1 MIMTTTQ
8 SIEGQTIRDIAPT
21 WFADVQ
27 FDTKPDLIDALFE
40 QDLNGQ
46 NKILHPVVD
55 RMTFA
60 RALAKRMVGRT
71 GVPGQN
77 KTELR
82 GLSSSELDQLADYAW
97 DQLRNHLRAFE
108 G

>member
-1 MIMTTTQ
+1 MIITTTQ

-27 FDTKPDLIDALFE
+27 FDTHPDLIDALVE

-46 NKILHPVVD
+46 IKILHPFDD
-55 RMTFA
+55 RMTFT

-71 GVPGQN
+71 GVLGQN

-82 GLSSSELDQLADYAW
+82 ALSSSELDQRADYAR
-97 DQLRNHLRAFE
+97 DELRNHLCAFE